1 MRQVKEA
8 LRLAASGLTRREI
21 SHSLG
26 IGHTTVQRYLERA
39 QRAGLSWPLPPEL
52 NEAELEERLFP
63 KVTTA
68 AAERP
73 LPDWLAVH
81 KDLKKSKHVTLKLLW
96 LEWREVHPDGLGY
109 TQFCTR
115 YHEWLG
121 RQDLVMRL
129 SYPAGERMF
138 LDFCG
143 DTVPVVNRETGEI
156 QQAQVFVAALGFS
169 GYLYAEAFWRQDL
182 ESWLAG
188 HVHALEFM
196 GGAVQ
201 LLVPDNLKAGVSKA
215 CWYDPEINPSY
226 LELARHFGAA
236 VLPTRPGHPRD
247 KAACEVGVQV
257 VERWV
262 LAPLRKHRFFELA
275 PLNAAIRGRLS
286 GVNGR
291 PFRGLA
297 VSRADLLKEELEA
310 LRPLPA
316 GPYELARF
324 KGAKVSID
332 YHVEFDD
339 HYYSAPFR
347 LVGEAVEVR
356 ATRATVEILHKGQR
370 VASHLRSYSRT
381 HKYVTD
387 PSHMP
392 AAHREHLQWTPTKL
406 IEWGSS
412 VGPSVG
418 EVVETILRTRPH
430 PEHGYRACLGLKRLA
445 KRYGHE
451 RLSAACTRA
460 LAMRSP
466 GYRTVADILK
476 SGMDRVPPKPSQ
488 APAPAIE
495 HDNVR
500 GPEYYGREAV

>member
-8 LRLAASGLTRREI
+8 LRLAASGLSRREI
-21 SHSLG
+21 SRSLG
-26 IGHTTVQRYLERA
+26 IGHTTVQEYLERA
-39 QRAGLSWPLPPEL
+39 RRAGLSWPLPPEL
-52 NEAELEERLFP
+52 NEAELETRLFP

-81 KDLKKSKHVTLKLLW
+81 KDLKRGKHVTLKLIW
-96 LEWREVHPDGLGY
+96 LEWREVHPEGLGY

-115 YHEWLG
+115 YHGWLG
-121 RQDLVMRL
+121 RQDVVMRL

-182 ESWLAG
+182 ESWLAAHAHAFE
-188 HVHALEFM
+188 HV
-196 GGAVQ
+196 GGVVQ
-201 LLVPDNLKAGVSKA
+201 LLVPDNLKAGVTKA

-226 LELARHFGAA
+226 LELAGHFGAA

-247 KAACEVGVQV
+247 KAAVEAAVQV

-275 PLNAAIRGRLS
+275 TLNAAIRARLS
-286 GVNGR
+286 EVNGR

-297 VSRADLLKEELEA
+297 VSRADLLKDERSA
-310 LRPLPA
+310 LLPLPA
-316 GPYELARF
+316 NHYELARF
-324 KGAKVSID
+324 KAAKISID

-347 LVGEAVEVR
+347 LARQEVEVR
-356 ATRATVEILHKGQR
+356 ATRSTVEILHKGQR
-370 VASHLRSYSRT
+370 VASHVRSYSKTQR
-381 HKYVTD
+381 YVTD

-392 AAHREHLQWTPTKL
+392 VAHREHLEWTPTKL
-406 IEWGSS
+406 IAWGQSIS
-412 VGPSVG
+412 PAVG
-418 EVVETILRTRPH
+418 EVVESILHTRPH

-451 RLSAACTRA
+451 RLGAACARA

-476 SGMDRVPPKPSQ
+476 NGMDRVPTKPC
-488 APAPAIE
+488 PVPTPAIE
-495 HDNVR
+495 HENVR
-500 GPEYYGREAV
+500 GAQYYGREAV

>member
-8 LRLAASGLTRREI
+8 LRLAAGGLSLREI
-21 SHSLG
+21 SRSLG
-26 IGHTTVQRYLERA
+26 IGHTTAREYLERA

-81 KDLKKSKHVTLKLLW
+81 KDLKRSKHVTLKLLW
-96 LEWREVHPDGLGY
+96 IEHREVHPDGLGY

-115 YHEWLG
+115 YHQWLG
-121 RQDLVMRL
+121 RQDVVMRL

-138 LDFCG
+138 VDFCG
-143 DTVPVVNRETGEI
+143 DTVPVVDRETGEI
-156 QQAQVFVAALGFS
+156 QQAQVFVATLGFS
-169 GYLYAEAFWRQDL
+169 GFLYAEACWRQDL
-182 ESWLAG
+182 ESWLAA
-188 HVHALEFM
+188 HEHAFEYV
-196 GGAVQ
+196 GGVTQ
-201 LLVPDNLKAGVSKA
+201 LLVPDCLKAGVKKA

-226 LELARHFGAA
+226 LELAHHFGAS
-236 VLPTRPGHPRD
+236 VLPARPGHPRD

-257 VERWV
+257 TERWV
-262 LAPLRKHRFFELA
+262 LAPLRKHRFFEL
-275 PLNAAIRGRLS
+275 PTLNAAIRGKLS
-286 GVNGR
+286 EVNGWH
-291 PFRGLA
+291 FRGLG
-297 VSRADLLKEELEA
+297 VSRADLLKEERSA
-310 LRPLPA
+310 LLPLPA
-316 GPYELARF
+316 DRYELATF
-324 KGAKVSID
+324 KRAKVSID

-339 HYYSAPFR
+339 HYYSAPYR
-347 LVGEAVEVR
+347 LIHEQVEVR
-356 ATRATVEILHKGQR
+356 ATRGTVEILHKGQR
-370 VASHLRSYSRT
+370 VASHLRSYGKT
-381 HKYVTD
+381 KKYVTD

-392 AAHREHLQWTPTKL
+392 AAHREHLQWTPSKL

-412 VGPSVG
+412 VSPSVG

-451 RLSAACTRA
+451 RLGAACARA

-476 SGMDRVPPKPSQ
+476 NGMDRVPPKPRSAT
-488 APAPAIE
+488 APVIE
-495 HDNVR
+495 HQNVR
-500 GPEYYGREAV
+500 GPEYYGREAI

>member
-1 MRQVKEA
+1 MRHVKEA
-8 LRLAASGLTRREI
+8 LRLAAGGLSLREI
-21 SHSLG
+21 SRSLG
-26 IGHTTVQRYLERA
+26 IGHTTAREYLERA

-63 KVTTA
+63 KVTA
-68 AAERP
+68 VAAERP

-81 KDLKKSKHVTLKLLW
+81 KDLKRSKHVTLKLLW
-96 LEWREVHPDGLGY
+96 IEHREAHPDGLGY

-115 YHEWLG
+115 YHQWLG
-121 RQDLVMRL
+121 RQDVVMRL

-143 DTVPVVNRETGEI
+143 DTVPVVDRETGEI
-156 QQAQVFVAALGFS
+156 QQAQVFVATLGFS
-169 GYLYAEAFWRQDL
+169 GYLYAEACWRQDL
-182 ESWLAG
+182 ESWLAAHEHAFE
-188 HVHALEFM
+188 HV
-196 GGAVQ
+196 GGVPQ
-201 LLVPDNLKAGVSKA
+201 LLVPDCLKAGVKKA

-226 LELARHFGAA
+226 LELAHHFGAS
-236 VLPTRPGHPRD
+236 VLPARPGHPRD

-262 LAPLRKHRFFELA
+262 LAPLRKHRFFEL
-275 PLNAAIRGRLS
+275 PTLNAAIRGNLS
-286 GVNGR
+286 KVNSW
-291 PFRGLA
+291 PFRGLT
-297 VSRADLLKEELEA
+297 VSRADLLKDERIVL
-310 LRPLPA
+310 LPLP
-316 GPYELARF
+316 GDRYELATF
-324 KGAKVSID
+324 KRAKVSID

-339 HYYSAPFR
+339 HYYSAPYR
-347 LVGEAVEVR
+347 LAREEVEVR
-356 ATRATVEILHKGQR
+356 ATRGTVEILHKGQR
-370 VASHLRSYSRT
+370 VASHLRSHSKTQR
-381 HKYVTD
+381 YVTD

-406 IEWGSS
+406 IAWGQS
-412 VGPSVG
+412 VSPGVG

-451 RLSAACTRA
+451 RLGAACARA

-476 SGMDRVPPKPSQ
+476 SGMDRVPPKPSPAT
-488 APAPAIE
+488 APVIE
-495 HDNVR
+495 HENVR